1 MNQKSRAVIQQINS
15 KKKEIYVYCN
25 TNGIIHKQ
33 NLRDTWAKR
42 LPGYH
47 VKFISVKTS
56 KEI

>member
-25 TNGIIHKQ
+25 TNGIIHIQ

-47 VKFISVKTS
+47 VKFINVKTS